1 MTSATRHRYLSAEP
15 GSGAPDAAAAPP
27 RIARWLIGANLVA
40 ALLIAALTTTSLVY
54 SRRGQLERS
63 AASAANSSVA
73 LRLSIEGEIK
83 QVDLLLRSAIL
94 AIEHDRRAGRDDPA
108 VLQRLVQSSR
118 SLLPALQALRATD
131 AHGMLHYG
139 DGVDPARPISL
150 ADRDYFRQARDKAEQ
165 VLVVSEPLLSPIT
178 GQWVVAFARRL
189 TAADGSFAGIVY
201 ATVATERFR
210 EILAST
216 DLGRQGVAML
226 RSGSM
231 HLVAIAPA
239 TTGHDGIG
247 TNRVSAEMHELLRR
261 HPAGGTFTA
270 TTALDG
276 VQRITAISP
285 VGAYP
290 FYVVAGHSVEAA
302 LAVWRDQLRIVL
314 TLAAGTVLVLGA
326 SSWFLAL
333 AWQRE
338 SHDAAARLRDAQR
351 HKAWLRTANDGIHVV
366 DRQGRLIEF
375 SDAFAAM
382 LGYERQ
388 QMSGMTVAQWE
399 VAPAEQAAQWCL
411 TTQGDHRFKTQHRRA
426 DGAVIDV
433 EISSTTARVDGEE
446 LIFCASRDI
455 TERRRLEDEVR
466 HNLELARQSEQRVLE
481 IADNV
486 PAAIAYV
493 DRNERMQFVNAVLAN
508 WLGRTR
514 EELKGCPIG
523 ELLSPERYRQR
534 KIVYPA
540 IWRGETVR
548 ISERIP
554 SLRGN
559 TRNIETVLVP
569 KRGGDGRV
577 VGFYSLSQDF
587 TERAKMESTVERQAR
602 NLAAMTSISDDIMV
616 VMNEQGEI
624 LLANRAFEAAWEL
637 PAGGAVGRTVSGLYG
652 EAFFHKVFRP
662 MLQRALDGQLVKV
675 RAAHTLPGRPTR
687 VFDAQYHPVY
697 NNRGMIDAVVFTAHD
712 VDDLVHSRN
721 ELAHTVEQLQRSNE
735 LLEQFVRVTSHDM
748 REPLNTIAQFVS
760 LIEAAGPLPPPTDRY
775 FAFVRRGATRMRAL
789 LDDLLRF
796 VRLEAAAIDPD
807 EVHQLDDVLHEVLGQ
822 LQAQIT
828 NSHGS
833 VHCEP
838 LPPARGR
845 RSLLVL
851 LFQNLVS
858 NALKFTEPGVPPKV
872 TVSARLEH
880 GRVLVTVADQGIGI
894 APEHIPTLF
903 EPFRRLHRRQVYEGT
918 GLGLATCKRIVMVL
932 NGSIDIESA
941 PGEGTRVTVSL
952 PAA

>member
-15 GSGAPDAAAAPP
+15 GSGAPGEVAAPS
-27 RIARWLIGANLVA
+27 RIARWLIGANLLA
-40 ALLIAALTTTSLVY
+40 ALLIASLTTTSLLY
-54 SRRGQLERS
+54 SRRGQLERT
-63 AASAANSSVA
+63 AASATNSAEA
-73 LRLSIEGEIK
+73 LRQSIEGEIK
-83 QVDLLLRSAIL
+83 QVDLLLRSALL
-94 AIEHDRRAGRDDPA
+94 AIDHDRRVGRDDPE
-108 VLQRLVQSSR
+108 VLRRLVQSSR

-131 AHGMLHYG
+131 AQGLLRYG
-139 DGVDPARPISL
+139 DGVDPARPIDL
-150 ADRDYFRQARDKAEQ
+150 KDRDYFRQARDNPTQ
-165 VLVVSEPLLSPIT
+165 GLVVSEPLVSQVS
-178 GQWVVAFARRL
+178 GEWVVVFARRL

-201 ATVATERFR
+201 GTVATERFQQ
-210 EILAST
+210 ILAST
-216 DLGRQGVAML
+216 DLGRGGAAML
-226 RSGSM
+226 RSRSM
-231 HLVAIAPA
+231 RLVAAAPA
-239 TTGHDGIG
+239 AVPGSTGSD
-247 TNRVSAEMHELLRR
+247 RVSSELRELLLRR
-261 HPAGGTFTA
+261 PAGGAFTA

-276 VQRITAISP
+276 VNRIAAVTP

-290 FYVVAGHSVEAA
+290 FYVVAGHSVDAA
-302 LAVWRDQLRIVL
+302 LAAWRDQLRIVL
-314 TLAAGTVLVLGA
+314 TLAAGTILALGA

-338 SHDAAARLRDAQR
+338 SHNAAARLRDAER
-351 HKAWLRTANDGIHVV
+351 HKAWLRTASDGIHVV

-382 LGYERQ
+382 LGYERH
-388 QMSGMTVAQWE
+388 QMEGMSVSDWE
-399 VAPAEQAAQWCL
+399 VAPAERAAQWCR
-411 TTQGDHRFKTQHRRA
+411 TTQGDHRFKTRHRRA
-426 DGAVIDV
+426 DGSVIDV
-433 EISSTTARVDGEE
+433 EVSSTITRVDGEE

-455 TERRRLEDEVR
+455 TERSRLEDEVQ
-466 HNLELARQSEQRVLE
+466 HTLELSRQSEQRVLE

-493 DRNERMQFVNAVLAN
+493 DRAERMQFVNAVLAR
-508 WLGRTR
+508 WLGRPR
-514 EELKGCPIG
+514 EELLGCPIG

-540 IWRGETVR
+540 VWRGDTVR
-548 ISERIP
+548 IAERIP
-554 SLRGN
+554 SLSGN

-569 KRGGDGRV
+569 KRGDDGQV
-577 VGFYSLSQDF
+577 VGFYSLSQDI
-587 TERAKMESTVERQAR
+587 TERARMESTLERQAR
-602 NLAAMTSISDDIMV
+602 NLAAMTSTSEDIMMV
-616 VMNEQGEI
+616 LDEHGEI

-637 PAGGAVGRTVSGLYG
+637 PPGGAVGRSVSGLYG
-652 EAFFHKVFRP
+652 EGFFHQVIRP
-662 MLQRALDGQLVKV
+662 KLQRALDGQLVKL

-697 NNRGMIDAVVFTAHD
+697 NDRGMIDAVVFTAHD

-748 REPLNTIAQFVS
+748 REPLNTIAQFVG

-833 VHCEP
+833 VHCDP

-858 NALKFTEPGVPPKV
+858 NALKFTRPGVPPQV
-872 TVSARLEH
+872 RVSARLDQ
-880 GRVLVTVADQGIGI
+880 GRVLVKVADQGIGI

-932 NGSIDIESA
+932 HGSIEIEST